1 MSFTVTKSVKCVASY
16 PEYGAES
23 EVITVDKMVT
33 FSARQV
39 VSLDAENNAQ
49 VLFDVEVEGASVTG
63 SYYYSFTYS
72 GTGSPIEEAEL
83 SLKDRIKTISL

>member
-1 MSFTVTKSVKCVASY
+1 MSFTVTKSVKCIASY

-23 EVITVDKMVT
+23 EIATVDKLVK

-49 VLFDVEVEGASVTG
+49 VIFDVEVDGASVTG
-63 SYYYSFTYS
+63 TYYHSFIYS
-72 GTGSPIEEAEL
+72 GTGSPIEEAETYL
-83 SLKDRIKTISL
+83 QAYFSS

>member
-1 MSFTVTKSVKCVASY
+1 MSFTVTKSIKCISSY

-23 EVITVDKMVT
+23 EIATIDKLVT

-49 VLFDVEVEGASVTG
+49 VVFDVSVEGASITG
-63 SYYYSFTYS
+63 VYYHSFAYS
-72 GTGSPIEEAEL
+72 GTGSPIEEAESTL
-83 SLKDRIKTISL
+83 RESLNG

>member
-1 MSFTVTKSVKCVASY
+1 MSFTVTKSIKCIASY

-23 EVITVDKMVT
+23 EIATVDKLVE

-39 VSLDAENNAQ
+39 VSLDAANNAQ
-49 VLFDVEVEGASVTG
+49 VVFDVSVKGASIAGV
-63 SYYYSFTYS
+63 YYHSFAYS

-83 SLKDRIKTISL
+83 SLKDSLNAE

>member
-1 MSFTVTKSVKCVASY
+1 MSFTVTKSVKCIASY

-23 EVITVDKMVT
+23 EVTTVDKTVT

-49 VLFDVEVEGASVTG
+49 VLFDVEVDGASVTG
-63 SYYYSFTYS
+63 TYYHSFTYS
-72 GTGSPIEEAEL
+72 GTGSPIEEAET
-83 SLKDRIKTISL
+83 SLQASLR

>member
-1 MSFTVTKSVKCVASY
+1 MSFTVTKSIKCISSY

-23 EVITVDKMVT
+23 EIATIDKLVT
-33 FSARQV
+33 FYARQV

-49 VLFDVEVEGASVTG
+49 VLFDVEVDGASIAGV
-63 SYYYSFTYS
+63 YYHSFAYS

-83 SLKDRIKTISL
+83 SLKNSFNSE

>member
-1 MSFTVTKSVKCVASY
+1 MSFTVTKSIKCISSY

-23 EVITVDKMVT
+23 EISTVDKLVK

-49 VLFDVEVEGASVTG
+49 VLFDVEVDGATVQG
-63 SYYYSFTYS
+63 VYYHSFTYS

-83 SLKDRIKTISL
+83 SLKDSLNTE

>member
-1 MSFTVTKSVKCVASY
+1 MSFTVTKSVKCIASY

-23 EVITVDKMVT
+23 EVNTVDKMVT

-49 VLFDVEVEGASVTG
+49 ILFDVEVDGASVTG
-63 SYYYSFTYS
+63 TYYHSFTYS
-72 GTGSPIEEAEL
+72 GTGSPIEEAET
-83 SLKDRIKTISL
+83 SMQAYFSS

>member
-1 MSFTVTKSVKCVASY
+1 MSFTVTKSVKCIASY

-23 EVITVDKMVT
+23 EVTTVDKTVT

-63 SYYYSFTYS
+63 TYYHSFTYS
-72 GTGSPIEEAEL
+72 GTGSPIEEAET
-83 SLKDRIKTISL
+83 SLQASLR

>member
-1 MSFTVTKSVKCVASY
+1 MSFTVTKSVKCIASY

-23 EVITVDKMVT
+23 EVTTVDKTVT

-49 VLFDVEVEGASVTG
+49 VLFDVEVDGASVTG
-63 SYYYSFTYS
+63 TYYHSFIYS
-72 GTGSPIEEAEL
+72 GTGSPIDEAEQ
-83 SLKDRIKTISL
+83 SLKTKLSE